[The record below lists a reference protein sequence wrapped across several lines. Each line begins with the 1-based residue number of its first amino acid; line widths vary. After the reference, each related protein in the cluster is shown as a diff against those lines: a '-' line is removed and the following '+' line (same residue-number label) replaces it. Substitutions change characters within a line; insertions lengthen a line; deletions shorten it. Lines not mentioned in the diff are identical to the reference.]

1 MDAISSIRNK
11 AMKFTEEF
19 TKKCLEAVINDLK
32 NECIKSLDNG
42 RLSLPVLEGDFWI
55 DIYNPDNE
63 ETFSINY
70 SWDYTVDDDD
80 FDIVLPVS
88 IVAYPTEEYEKDGK
102 TFIREI
108 ATGDCVVISG
118 DDK

>member
-1 MDAISSIRNK
+1 
-11 AMKFTEEF
+11 MKFTEEF
-19 TKKCLEAVINDLK
+19 TKTCLEAVINDLK
-32 NECIKSLDNG
+32 NECILSIDDG
-42 RLSLPVLEGDFWI
+42 RHSPSMLEGDFWI
-55 DIYNPDNE
+55 DVYNPDNE

-102 TFIREI
+102 TYIRENE
-108 ATGDCVVISG
+108 TGDCVVISG

>member
-32 NECIKSLDNG
+32 AECIKSLDNG

-70 SWDYTVDDDD
+70 SWDYTVNEGGPGS
-80 FDIVLPVS
+80 V
-88 IVAYPTEEYEKDGK
+88 VAYPTEEYEKDGK

>member
-55 DIYNPDNE
+55 DIYNPDNV

-70 SWDYTVDDDD
+70 CW
-80 FDIVLPVS
+80 
-88 IVAYPTEEYEKDGK
+88 EY
-102 TFIREI
+102 
-108 ATGDCVVISG
+108 
-118 DDK
+118 

>member
-32 NECIKSLDNG
+32 NECILSIDDG
-42 RLSLPVLEGDFWI
+42 RHSPSMLEGDFWI
-55 DIYNPDNE
+55 DVYNPDNE

-80 FDIVLPVS
+80 FDIVLTALIVS
-88 IVAYPTEEYEKDGK
+88 SKASDPKLSLNTTIIYHLL
-102 TFIREI
+102 ILLHNHQL
-108 ATGDCVVISG
+108 
-118 DDK
+118 

>member
-1 MDAISSIRNK
+1 
-11 AMKFTEEF
+11 MKFTEEF
-19 TKKCLEAVINDLK
+19 TKTCLEAVINDLK
-32 NECIKSLDNG
+32 NECILSIDDG
-42 RLSLPVLEGDFWI
+42 RHSPSMLEGDFWI
-55 DIYNPDNE
+55 DVYNPDNE

-88 IVAYPTEEYEKDGK
+88 IGAYPTEEYEKDGK

-108 ATGDCVVISG
+108 ATGDRVVISG